1 MEAGDT
7 QADLMGLDG
16 VPSEAQEEQT
26 QKVIDK
32 VTTAVEGGQRLASQQ
47 NTSSIDED
55 EGIGTCESATYCS
68 RA

>member
-16 VPSEAQEEQT
+16 VQSEAQEEQT
-26 QKVIDK
+26 QKVIDN
-32 VTTAVEGGQRLASQQ
+32 VTTAVEGGERLASQQ

-55 EGIGTCESATYCS
+55 EEIGTCKSATYCS